1 MQSADCKVKNAK
13 VRDMSF
19 VCKCLILTFTIYN
32 LQFAIC
38 TEYSLDIQKNL
49 DGVQ

>member
-1 MQSADCKVKNAK
+1 
-13 VRDMSF
+13 MSF